1 MFEFITEGFLWGVLW
16 LSVGWNFFPQ
26 PEWAKWLQAK
36 VISGY
41 EWAKAQF
48 RG

>member
-16 LSVGWNFFPQ
+16 LSVGWNFPQ
-26 PEWAKWLQAK
+26 PPWAKWAQAK